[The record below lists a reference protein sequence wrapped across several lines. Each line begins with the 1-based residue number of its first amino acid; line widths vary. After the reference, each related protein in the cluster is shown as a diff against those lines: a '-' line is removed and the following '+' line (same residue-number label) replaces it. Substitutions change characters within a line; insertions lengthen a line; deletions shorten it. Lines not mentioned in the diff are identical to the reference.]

1 MTPTPLLRLRGL
13 AVRYGA
19 TLALD
24 GIDLELPPGTVHA
37 LVGENGA
44 GKSTLLR
51 ALVGLAGR
59 VAGEAEIFGA
69 PGFPKS
75 PAEAER
81 RGIGFAPQELALCA
95 DLTVAEQVTLGREPR
110 SRLGAVSR
118 RAQRERTLL
127 LLGNV
132 GIALDPDAPIAS
144 LRAPERKL
152 VQIARALAS
161 EPQVLLLDEP
171 TAALDAQ
178 AALAVARLAR
188 GWSRRGFA
196 VLIVSHH
203 VEDVL
208 AQADVVTVLRDGKLV
223 STSAASEL
231 TAAELLRR
239 MVGRE
244 LPPRESETSSAPAAS
259 HVLELPPPLELRLG
273 AGEVLGL
280 FGLVGA
286 GRSAIVEALARSLPG
301 AALVPEERAAK
312 GLIPTFSLRENLF
325 LPARG
330 AWLRP
335 KHERREAEA
344 WIERLRIRASGPDAP
359 IASLS
364 GGNQQK
370 VLLARALARRPRVLL
385 LDEPTQGVDVGAK
398 AEIHALIRALA
409 REGTAIVISS
419 SDLPELLGLAHRI
432 GVLREGRL
440 AGVVE
445 AEAASEESLLT
456 LACGLAA

>member
-1 MTPTPLLRLRGL
+1 MTSTPLLRLRGL
-13 AVRYGA
+13 SVRYGA
-19 TLALD
+19 TRALD
-24 GIDLELPPGTVHA
+24 GVDLELLPGTVHA

-59 VAGEAEIFGA
+59 VAGEAEILGVA
-69 PGFPKS
+69 GLPAS
-75 PAEAER
+75 PAEAEA

-110 SRLGAVSR
+110 SGLGAVSR
-118 RAQRERTLL
+118 RAQRGRALL

-132 GIALDPDAPIAS
+132 GTTLDPDARIAG

-171 TAALDAQ
+171 SAALDAQ
-178 AALAVARLAR
+178 AAAAVARLAR
-188 GWSRRGFA
+188 GWSRRGCA

-208 AQADVVTVLRDGKLV
+208 AQADVVTVLRDGALV
-223 STSAASEL
+223 STSPAAEL
-231 TAAELLRR
+231 DAAELLRR

-244 LPPRESETSSAPAAS
+244 LPPREAATRPASDASEAFA
-259 HVLELPPPLELRLG
+259 LPPPLDLGLR

-286 GRSAIVEALARSLPG
+286 GRSAAIEALARSLPG
-301 AALVPEERAAK
+301 AALVPEERVAK
-312 GLIPTFSLRENLF
+312 GLIPTFRLRENLF

-330 AWLRP
+330 LWLRVKP
-335 KHERREAEA
+335 ERREAQG
-344 WIERLRIRASGPDAP
+344 WIERLRIRASSPDAP

-370 VLLARALARRPRVLL
+370 VLLARALAQKPRVLL

-398 AEIHALIRALA
+398 AEIHAIIRVLA

-419 SDLPELLGLAHRI
+419 SDLPELLALAHRI
-432 GVLREGRL
+432 GVLREGHL

-445 AEAASEESLLT
+445 AETASEESLLT